1 MSRYIDADAAR
12 AMVAPICDDDKN
24 NVCTIETAKRLIL
37 KVLDT
42 SETVDAIPVV
52 HGHWEITDAYP
63 HNVYCSVCH
72 KRYAQTHWKVWE
84 DGTLPRNYC
93 PNCMAKMDEVTE

>member
-1 MSRYIDADAAR
+1 MSRYADVDIALKHAIK
-12 AMVAPICDDDKN
+12 MDWSVQKYVSEVDLVSSINPNVA
-24 NVCTIETAKRLIL
+24 
-37 KVLDT
+37 
-42 SETVDAIPVV
+42 PVV

-93 PNCMAKMDEVTE
+93 PNCNAKMDEVTE